1 MLIFSLTF
9 FCRESVYDEEGNL
22 LDEKAL
28 DAIEVE
34 KRKKISLVRNKIED
48 LIQRTKTSNEGMD
61 FLVSSILNI
70 EASVDN
76 LVPST
81 MQNTQEEYENFIG
94 CELPDQI
101 EIHPP
106 NDVRSKGRSKR
117 IKRAK
122 ELPKSRRG
130 KNAKNEKT
138 KRSN

>member
-1 MLIFSLTF
+1 MSFVEFWLRFDTALE
-9 FCRESVYDEEGNL
+9 CQRHEEL
-22 LDEKAL
+22 KADHISIHSTPL
-28 DAIEVE
+28 MSTPWPVE
-34 KRKKISLVRNKIED
+34 KQGSICY
-48 LIQRTKTSNEGMD
+48 TSRR
-61 FLVSSILNI
+61 ILNI
-70 EASVDN
+70 EASIDN

>member
-1 MLIFSLTF
+1 LSFVEFWLRFDTALE
-9 FCRESVYDEEGNL
+9 CQRHEEL
-22 LDEKAL
+22 KADHISIHSTPL
-28 DAIEVE
+28 MSTPWPVE
-34 KRKKISLVRNKIED
+34 KQGSICY
-48 LIQRTKTSNEGMD
+48 TSRR
-61 FLVSSILNI
+61 ILNI
-70 EASVDN
+70 EAFIDN

-106 NDVRSKGRSKR
+106 NDARSKGRSKR

>member
-1 MLIFSLTF
+1 M
-9 FCRESVYDEEGNL
+9 

-70 EASVDN
+70 EASIDN